1 MANPLWEISVNAGVR
16 HGFLI
21 AAITFGLDQL
31 SKWWV
36 LRVLNLD
43 EREPIAVTSFF
54 ELAMA
59 WNKGISYSLFATEM
73 QWLLAGLM
81 LVIAAVMVKWLWATT
96 DVWQGRALGLIIGGA
111 FGNALDRVLHGGV
124 ADFVHLF
131 WRNFSW
137 YIFNLAD
144 VAIVAGAAIMIYQSV
159 TKSEA

>member
-1 MANPLWEISVNAGVR
+1 VANPLWEISVNAVVR
-16 HGFLI
+16 QGLLI

-36 LRVLNLD
+36 LGVLNLD

-54 ELAMA
+54 ELAMV
-59 WNKGISYSLFATEM
+59 WNKGISYSLFSTDM

-81 LVIAAVMVKWLWATT
+81 LVIASVMAKWLWTTT
-96 DVWQGRALGLIIGGA
+96 DAWQGRALGLIIGGA
-111 FGNALDRVLHGGV
+111 LGNALDRVLHGGV
-124 ADFVHLF
+124 ADFVHLH
-131 WRNFSW
+131 WHNFSW

-144 VAIVAGAAIMIYQSV
+144 VAIVAGAAIMIYQSF